1 MKRIALLTGGGDCPG
16 VNAVIR
22 AVVYKAS
29 EYGYEV
35 VGVKRGWLGLLNPP
49 ETCILTIKDVDNI
62 HLQGGTILKTTR
74 INPYNFIT
82 ASGLLREDRHKEI
95 IENFKHL
102 KCEALITVG
111 GMDTL
116 GVAFRLWE
124 EGINIIGVPKTIDND
139 LCGTDYTFGFDT
151 AINIATEAI
160 DRLHTTA
167 AAHER
172 VIVVEL
178 MGRYAGWITLYAGLA
193 GGAHLI
199 IIPEVPFAIEEVCK
213 KVYQIKKSRG
223 YVIIAIAEGALP
235 QTGSSFTVRR
245 DERDAFGHPL
255 LGGISKVLAEKIEKQ
270 TNFETRN
277 VILGHLQR
285 GGAPTPFDRVLGTK
299 FGLKAV
305 EMVKEK
311 EFGKMASLCST
322 NIVSVPLSDVL
333 NKIKT
338 VPLEVYEELKIFF
351 K

>member
-29 EYGYEV
+29 ESDYEV
-35 VGVKRGWLGLLNPP
+35 VGVKHGWLGLLNPT
-49 ETCILTIKDVDNI
+49 ETCILTIKDVENI

-74 INPYNFIT
+74 INPYNFANGYGSAT
-82 ASGLLREDRHKEI
+82 DRHKEI

-102 KCEALITVG
+102 NCEALITVG
-111 GMDTL
+111 GIDTL
-116 GVAFRLWE
+116 GVAFSLWE
-124 EGINIIGVPKTIDND
+124 EGVNIIGVPKTIDND

-199 IIPEVPFAIEEVCK
+199 IIPEEPFAIEKVCE
-213 KVYQIKKSRG
+213 KVCQIKKSRG

-235 QTGSSFTVRR
+235 RNGSSFTVRR
-245 DERDAFGHPL
+245 DELDAFGHPL
-255 LGGISKVLAEKIEKQ
+255 LGGISEVLAEKIEKQ

-277 VILGHLQR
+277 VVLGHLQR
-285 GGAPTPFDRVLGTK
+285 GGAPTPFDRILGTK

-311 EFGKMASLCST
+311 EFGKMASLRST
-322 NIVSVPLSDVL
+322 NIVSVPLSDVV
-333 NKIKT
+333 NKTKT
-338 VPLEVYEELKIFF
+338 VPLELYEELKIFF